1 MIERRKNGMCRNGH
15 SMEDSYLRKTGER
28 DCNTCRR
35 ESQKKFREKRRKQ
48 GEEAVG
54 VITLKWQTF
63 EDKRI
68 GDLL

>member
-1 MIERRKNGMCRNGH
+1 MRKRRDGMCMSGH

-35 ESQKKFREKRRKQ
+35 ESQKRFREKRREQK
-48 GEEAVG
+48 ETAVEA
-54 VITLKWQTF
+54 ITLKWQTF

>member
-1 MIERRKNGMCRNGH
+1 MRKRSDGMCMNGH

-35 ESQKKFREKRRKQ
+35 ESQRKFRDKRKKQ
-48 GEEAVG
+48 AEEAVG
-54 VITLKWQTF
+54 AIELKWQTY

-68 GDLL
+68 GDLT